1 MVIFF
6 VQLAPWDNPYQ
17 FTQMRGGILVDRDQF
32 KVGDRVVVK
41 TDIGTDLGKI
51 VKIEEKPPPKADLP
65 LAEKQEDEQEQ
76 VNNFVL
82 RKADFSDT
90 RKWEERNQN
99 KTEAVKRCE
108 TLVKKRKLSM
118 KIIDALFS
126 FDGSKITFAFTAP
139 SRIDFRNLVKDLVQV
154 FHKSIRMHQVG
165 ARQETGL
172 AGDIG
177 PCGRSLCCLSFLKKL
192 GHVTT
197 EMMFDQQLSQRG
209 LERLSGI
216 CGRLKC
222 CLAFEN
228 EMYKELRDKL
238 PALGT
243 KIKTKKGTGKVIDWH
258 ILKQSIVIEVEK
270 NKEKTKIEVPLTDI
284 KQ

>member
-1 MVIFF
+1 MIIFF

-17 FTQMRGGILVDRDQF
+17 FTQMRGGRLIDRDHF
-32 KVGDRVVVK
+32 KVGDQVIIK
-41 TDIGTDLGKI
+41 TDLGTDLGKI
-51 VKIEEKPPPKADLP
+51 IKIEEKT
-65 LAEKQEDEQEQ
+65 EQEDQKGE
-76 VNNFVL
+76 NFIL
-82 RKADFSDT
+82 RKASSDDIKRWKEKNKNKAEVIKKCEFLV
-90 RKWEERNQN
+90 RK
-99 KTEAVKRCE
+99 
-108 TLVKKRKLSM
+108 KKLPM
-118 KIIDALFS
+118 KIIDALFG

-139 SRIDFRNLVKDLVQV
+139 SRIDFRNLVKDLVQK

-192 GHVTT
+192 GHITT

-209 LERLSGI
+209 PERLSGI

-228 EMYKELRDKL
+228 EMYKELKEKL

-243 KIKTKKGTGKVIDWH
+243 KVKTKKGTGKVIDWH
-258 ILKQSIVIEVEK
+258 ILKQSVVIEIKEG
-270 NKEKTKIEVPLTDI
+270 KEKTRIEVPINEI
-284 KQ
+284 K